1 MQLNR
6 AKEKVFL
13 LNRLNILRPKEPM
26 GSYSYRDKSLTFII
40 ESNHKLVGVLKAFLR
55 DYEDIVQELVGEVKI
70 RIAERRSVNLGDLLF
85 QKSAFSNVPLDLKE
99 SQKCPFNSCL
109 TKQTMSLKPKIKIGG
124 HAIKFD
130 FKQYCGSSSVVYLAK
145 CVQCKDPD
153 KGYYF
158 GQTINTLTSRCNG
171 HREKFKT
178 GKGQSVLSLHI
189 MEKHPENF

>member
-70 RIAERRSVNLGDLLF
+70 RKFCNFAQRRSVNLGDLSF
-85 QKSAFSNVPLDLKE
+85 QKSAFSKLTLDIK
-99 SQKCPFNSCL
+99 KCSSNRSL
-109 TKQTMSLKPKIKIGG
+109 TRQTMS
-124 HAIKFD
+124 
-130 FKQYCGSSSVVYLAK
+130 GS
-145 CVQCKDPD
+145 
-153 KGYYF
+153 
-158 GQTINTLTSRCNG
+158 
-171 HREKFKT
+171 
-178 GKGQSVLSLHI
+178 
-189 MEKHPENF
+189 